1 MEKQIKLRGYISK
14 FIYLSGN
21 WGLAIFTSEEN
32 EKKTIK
38 IKGQIG
44 LMKTKVLYE
53 ITGSV
58 NTHAKYGSSFDVVHF
73 DFAQIDNK
81 QQIINFLKS
90 DVFPGIGNLT
100 AKKIAEHYSEN
111 FIQEILD
118 DKEKFLSIQGINK
131 SKLEH
136 IYDIIY
142 DINQNNSLTSEFIN
156 NKLNLNIL
164 EKAQWYVNSQE
175 ELINIFTN
183 NFFEFAFQRNL
194 GNIEDIDK
202 IWLHFSKNPFDINR
216 IAYWAFHCCDEI
228 LFSTGDSYTN
238 KEALFRK
245 IKEFINIDINE
256 NKDLLLSSL
265 LHAKDH
271 KLLVFKENR
280 IYTHNSYYDEQEI
293 ALSLDYH
300 LKNNLNKSIDE
311 QILNKYILEIENE
324 IASSKNIKDFKYDNS
339 QINALKTFAKNN
351 ITIITGGPGTG
362 KTTIIQAIVK
372 LMQKMYKKSK
382 FSISTPTGRA
392 AAKIREN
399 FIESEATTI
408 HRLLEYDG
416 DENRFLINKHNALSF
431 DLLIVDE
438 CSMID
443 NRLFSQFLQS
453 SLKAKKIVLVGDPE
467 QLPSVNYGNVFFDI
481 IKTNTIPTINLEHIH
496 RQKENNGI
504 IDLAY
509 MIKNN
514 TFDIT
519 KIDQLNNVKFIF
531 NTDKEY
537 CLEQIKTN
545 YAKDLDF
552 NNPYNTQII
561 CPMYAG
567 TLGINNLNDLI
578 QSNFNFNINDQ
589 QKIYQRAKNKY
600 IESDKIMYLKND
612 SKLNI
617 SNGDVGIIDS
627 IIYKNNKFDFAIV
640 NFNNTIL
647 EFNNQNFDDLTLSY
661 ACSVHKTQGSEYDK
675 VILVLDATHFNQF
688 IDKKLL
694 YTAITRA
701 KKELIIITKE
711 DIFIQGINRSSK
723 KRNTTLQEVI
733 ISTLN
738 K

>member
-1 MEKQIKLRGYISK
+1 MEKEITLRGYISK

-32 EKKTIK
+32 DKKTIK

-44 LMKTKVLYE
+44 LMKTKVLYQ
-53 ITGSV
+53 ITGSI
-58 NTHAKYGSSFDVVHF
+58 NTHAKYGSSFDVTSF
-73 DFAQIDNK
+73 EFAQIDTQ

-90 DVFPGIGNLT
+90 DVFPGVGNLT
-100 AKKIAEHYSEN
+100 AKKIAQHYSEN
-111 FIQEILD
+111 FIQEILE
-118 DKEKFLSIQGINK
+118 DKQKFLSIQGINK

-136 IYDIIY
+136 IYDIIFE
-142 DINQNNSLTSEFIN
+142 INQNNSLTSEFIN

-164 EKAQWYVNSQE
+164 EKAQWYINNQE
-175 ELINIFTN
+175 ELIKVFTN
-183 NFFEFAFQRNL
+183 NFFKFAFERNL
-194 GNIEDIDK
+194 GNIQDIDK
-202 IWLHFSKNPFDINR
+202 IWLHFSKKPNDISR
-216 IAYWAFHCCDEI
+216 IAFWVFHCCDEI

-238 KEALFRK
+238 KETLFRK
-245 IKEFINIDINE
+245 IKDFINIDTNE
-256 NKDLLLSSL
+256 NKELLLSSL
-265 LHAKDH
+265 LYAKDH
-271 KLLVFKENR
+271 NLLVFKENR
-280 IYTHNSYYDEQEI
+280 IYTHSSYYDEQEI
-293 ALSLDYH
+293 ALSLEYH
-300 LKNNLNKSIDE
+300 LKNNLNNSIDDE
-311 QILNKYILEIENE
+311 TLNRYILEIENE
-324 IASSKNIKDFKYDNS
+324 IANTKNIKGFKYDNS

-372 LMQKMYKKSK
+372 LFQKIYKKSK

-416 DENRFLINKHNALSF
+416 DENRFLINKQNALSF

-481 IKTNTIPTINLEHIH
+481 IKTNTVATINLEHIH

-509 MIKNN
+509 MIKND
-514 TFDIT
+514 TFDIN
-519 KIDQLNNVKFIF
+519 KIDRLNNVKFIF

-567 TLGINNLNDLI
+567 TLGINNLNDFI

-640 NFNNTIL
+640 NFNNHIL

-675 VILVLDATHFNQF
+675 VILVLDATHFNKF